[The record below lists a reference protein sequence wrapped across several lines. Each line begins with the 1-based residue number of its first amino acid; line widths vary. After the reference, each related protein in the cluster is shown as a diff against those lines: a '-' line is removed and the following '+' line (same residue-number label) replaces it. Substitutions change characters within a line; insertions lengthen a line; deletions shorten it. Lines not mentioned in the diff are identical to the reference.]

1 MSWVDS
7 GTVLTSL
14 TPAALAPCGH
24 WLEHPHRAHSVWG
37 LESFIGHTRKGLWG
51 WGLPGGMG
59 AVEGSWFTV
68 NCQSFAAPVSER
80 QAEWVQGWGQLGR
93 IPQCL
98 GLCPWAGGW
107 GSSMSRPP
115 PVCSAILFLL
125 QTGPEPLGRS
135 PRPGWLCPVSTPGHP
150 VGIPTLGSGQQ
161 NQWLKAPRRPPAAA
175 RSPRLA
181 WPVLSVWGQQS
192 PLTAPLEGPRA
203 TALQGQR
210 SFTWTQRPTYCR
222 ARGGD
227 G

>member
-1 MSWVDS
+1 MGSGV
-7 GTVLTSL
+7 GTVGAD
-14 TPAALAPCGH
+14 PAVPWALP
-24 WLEHPHRAHSVWG
+24 
-37 LESFIGHTRKGLWG
+37 
-51 WGLPGGMG
+51 
-59 AVEGSWFTV
+59 
-68 NCQSFAAPVSER
+68 
-80 QAEWVQGWGQLGR
+80 LGR
-93 IPQCL
+93 GVGVFHEQT
-98 GLCPWAGGW
+98 
-107 GSSMSRPP
+107 S